1 MNFFISL
8 LLLFF
13 LSLQLIAQTKT
24 INIHG
29 VVKDTTIKSVEISH
43 MLDAKLSKWDNKKLD
58 VVNGVFSTSL
68 QIPFATKMVISYGN
82 REFDKN
88 YINDDTEILID
99 KVGKM
104 QIIRSPIQEEYEN
117 EFLPFFQSNNR
128 LYDSL
133 ISFYRKYDKDFP
145 KSIKDSVTLLRERY
159 GHQRADLLGAYI
171 KKHPDSY
178 VALWDINYFVSI
190 PASHKYFDFENLFS
204 SFSNQTQQEP
214 FINILRKKIA
224 DSNKMQVG
232 QIFPKDFFNGHEQM
246 QNKIK
251 NNCKYYLIDFW
262 YSYCGP
268 CIAGFPRLKE
278 IYNQF
283 HERGF
288 DIVSISSD
296 QQSDEANYLAAI
308 KKSSLTWNNVWDKD
322 GVLSKKFNINTYP
335 MYILLDK
342 NDKVISYD
350 IKADQ
355 LEAFLKENL

>member
-1 MNFFISL
+1 MNFVISL
-8 LLLFF
+8 LLFF
-13 LSLQLIAQTKT
+13 FIPLQLIAQKKT

-29 VVKDTTIKSVEISH
+29 VVKDTSIKSVEISH
-43 MLDAKLSKWDNKKLD
+43 VLDAELSKWGNKKLD
-58 VVNGVFSTSL
+58 VVNGNFSTSL

-99 KVGKM
+99 KVGNM
-104 QIIRSPIQEEYEN
+104 QIIRSSIQEEYEN
-117 EFLPFFQSNNR
+117 EFLPFFQSNNS

-133 ISFYRKYDKDFP
+133 VSFYRKYGTDFP
-145 KSIKDSVTLLRERY
+145 KGIKDNVTLLRERY
-159 GHQRADLLGAYI
+159 GHQRAYLLGEYI

-204 SFSNQTQQEP
+204 FFSNRMQQES
-214 FINILRKKIA
+214 FINILKKKIE

-246 QNKIK
+246 QNEIK
-251 NNCKYYLIDFW
+251 EKCKYYLIDFW

-278 IYNQF
+278 IYIQF
-283 HERGF
+283 HKKGF

-296 QQSDEANYLAAI
+296 QQNDEENYLAAI
-308 KKSSLTWNNVWDKD
+308 KKYSLIWNNVWDKD

-335 MYILLDK
+335 TYILLDK
-342 NDKVISYD
+342 NDKVISYN

-355 LEAFLKENL
+355 LEAFLKDNL